1 MGQVS
6 SDQDSLH
13 SFIRCGCYGQSAYDY
28 EFTPLE
34 HEVWP
39 PDLVSSLR
47 QPDNLDPEKGLRSR
61 PSGSAW
67 ALARRRVFASH
78 LKTSFGSHHR
88 IVRQVGEGTYGHVFE
103 AETCITG
110 SSSMPSRPRRVAVK
124 CFKLLEAGGRD
135 ASGMGQTAMRESFEK
150 ERAILARL
158 EHPHIV
164 KMYECFEER
173 QSLWVVLE
181 LCKGGELYEYVA
193 ALAQN
198 RRTEGG
204 ALEEPQAKHYFR
216 QMIHAV
222 SFLHKVRIVQRDIKT
237 ENFLLMGDVGT
248 PEGSIIKLCDFGTAV
263 QLSPQMPRAM
273 GRIGTLSYTA
283 PEIYARLGADLC
295 ADLWSLG
302 VVLYV
307 LLVGAS
313 PFRITGNESRAET
326 SKRILAGSYDTSRC
340 GWIKCSDQAKDL
352 IGKLLTVEESRRI
365 AVRDTLLQPWMLPA
379 STVSVATPMAVLPYQ
394 RSIPS
399 VSPIS
404 DQ

>member
-1 MGQVS
+1 
-6 SDQDSLH
+6 
-13 SFIRCGCYGQSAYDY
+13 
-28 EFTPLE
+28 
-34 HEVWP
+34 
-39 PDLVSSLR
+39 
-47 QPDNLDPEKGLRSR
+47 
-61 PSGSAW
+61 
-67 ALARRRVFASH
+67 
-78 LKTSFGSHHR
+78 
-88 IVRQVGEGTYGHVFE
+88 
-103 AETCITG
+103 
-110 SSSMPSRPRRVAVK
+110 
-124 CFKLLEAGGRD
+124 
-135 ASGMGQTAMRESFEK
+135 MGQTAMRESFEK
-150 ERAILARL
+150 ERAILARSGHPSYQ
-158 EHPHIV
+158 HPHIV

-326 SKRILAGSYDTSRC
+326 SKRILAGIHSEMIWPQLAVHCQPLLHLLLAFSRLDPLQQLFMMVCAQVTPDTE
-340 GWIKCSDQAKDL
+340 
-352 IGKLLTVEESRRI
+352 LLTAGLRLPWYDLFFALDEDCDGRLGLLELQQGLERLAKMAPLRQEINIKELLERLDAGHHGFVGWVQWTAVALTAVPNLATEPEPLQTVFRTKLQYLMMDRPSCDGIISALDLMALLNDGTGRAAAGLHEE
-365 AVRDTLLQPWMLPA
+365 AVQFAEYP
-379 STVSVATPMAVLPYQ
+379 
-394 RSIPS
+394 IF
-399 VSPIS
+399 VSPATTVWL
-404 DQ
+404 